1 MPSLHAAL
9 IQPSGARPLL
19 CLALLASFA
28 LAGCARK
35 AKPML
40 APEPTAVEAAA
51 HARAGELI
59 AASGAEVAIA
69 FRTLDG
75 SQRWFVR
82 EDEPFHAASTM
93 KIPVMIELFRQA
105 HDGLIALD
113 QPVTVVNEFKSLADG
128 SPYSLGPDSDSET
141 DLYKAVGQT
150 RTYRE
155 LCDLMI
161 DVSSNLATNNLIE
174 RLGVDRIR
182 ATTEALG
189 ASGMN
194 VRRGVEDNVA
204 YRAGLNNTTTA
215 RALQVLL
222 EAIAT
227 GKAVSPEAS
236 REMMAVLERQHFSD
250 GIPAGLPPG
259 TVVAHKTGSITR
271 IQHDAAIVLG
281 DRPYVLVVLVRGID
295 DEKQGNAL
303 IADITRAIHAAVE
316 AR

>member
-1 MPSLHAAL
+1 VS
-9 IQPSGARPLL
+9 
-19 CLALLASFA
+19 
-28 LAGCARK
+28 
-35 AKPML
+35 
-40 APEPTAVEAAA
+40 APATVEAAA
-51 HARAGELI
+51 HARVEDLVAK
-59 AASGAEVAIA
+59 SGAEVAIA

-75 SQRWFVR
+75 RQEWFVR
-82 EDEPFHAASTM
+82 VDEPFHAASTM
-93 KIPVMIELFRQA
+93 KVPVMIELFRQA
-105 HDGLIALD
+105 DAGLLSLDG
-113 QPVTVVNEFKSLADG
+113 PVTVVNEFKSLADG
-128 SPYSLGPDSDSET
+128 SPFSLGADSDSEA
-141 DLYKAVGQT
+141 DLYQTVGQT

-174 RLGVDRIR
+174 RLGVENIR

-189 ASGMN
+189 AGGMV

-204 YRAGLNNTTTA
+204 YRAGMNNTTTA
-215 RALQVLL
+215 RALLVLL

-227 GKAVSPEAS
+227 GKAVSPDAS
-236 REMMAVLERQHFSD
+236 RQMVAVLERQHFSD

-271 IQHDAAIVLG
+271 IQHDAAIVFG

-303 IADITRAIHAAVE
+303 IADIARAINGAVAA
-316 AR
+316 R

>member
-1 MPSLHAAL
+1 MRTLHAAL
-9 IQPSGARPLL
+9 VQPRDARTLL
-19 CLALLASFA
+19 CLALLVSLVMSA
-28 LAGCARK
+28 CARK
-35 AKPML
+35 ARPTV
-40 APEPTAVEAAA
+40 APPATAVEAAA
-51 HARAGELI
+51 HARVDDLVAQ
-59 AASGAEVAIA
+59 SGAEVGIA

-75 SQRWFVR
+75 RQEWFVR
-82 EDEPFHAASTM
+82 ADEPFHAASTM

-105 HDGLIALD
+105 EAGLISPD
-113 QPVTVVNEFKSLADG
+113 GPVTIVNEFKSLADG
-128 SPYSLGPDSDSET
+128 SPFSLGPDSDSET
-141 DLYKAVGQT
+141 ELYKAVGQT

-161 DVSSNLATNNLIE
+161 DVSSNLATNILIE
-174 RLGVDRIR
+174 KLGVDRIR
-182 ATTEALG
+182 ASTEALG
-189 ASGMN
+189 ATGMN

-215 RALQVLL
+215 CALLALL

-236 REMMAVLERQHFSD
+236 RQMLAVLERQHFSD

-259 TVVAHKTGSITR
+259 TLVAHKTGSITR
-271 IQHDAAIVLG
+271 IQHDAAIVFG

-303 IADITRAIHAAVE
+303 IAGITRAINGAVAA
-316 AR
+316 R

>member
-1 MPSLHAAL
+1 MRTIHLVRSLACE
-9 IQPSGARPLL
+9 PRTLL
-19 CLALLASFA
+19 ALALLSSLVMSA
-28 LAGCARK
+28 CARK
-35 AKPML
+35 AQPTL
-40 APEPTAVEAAA
+40 APGPAAAEAAA
-51 HARAGELI
+51 RARVEDLVTQ
-59 AASGAEVAIA
+59 SGAEVGIA

-75 SQRWFVR
+75 RQEWFER
-82 EDEPFHAASTM
+82 ADEPFHAASTM
-93 KIPVMIELFRQA
+93 KIPVMIELFRRVDA
-105 HDGLIALD
+105 GELSLD

-128 SPYSLGPDSDSET
+128 SPFSLGPDSDSELE
-141 DLYKAVGQT
+141 LYKAVGQT
-150 RTYRE
+150 RTYGE

-174 RLGVDRIR
+174 LLGVGRIR

-215 RALQVLL
+215 RALLVLL
-222 EAIAT
+222 QAIAT
-227 GKAVSPEAS
+227 NRAASPES
-236 REMMAVLERQHFSD
+236 CRRMMEILERQHFND

-259 TVVAHKTGSITR
+259 TLVAHKTGSITR

-303 IADITRAIHAAVE
+303 IADIARAINGAVE